1 MTTSSDRVGVGNPV
15 TVTAALAAAL
25 PEYEPVDEP
34 ARMARG
40 YGSEAWRVPTTAGT
54 VLVKI
59 AIRWPDGARVPNA
72 AEGARLAAAANV
84 MTPQALAGPT
94 TWPAFEDR
102 AYSVWEFLDGR
113 DASDALETM
122 DERAIQV
129 FFARLGAAI
138 AQLHSVR
145 GSAYAR
151 STLATDRHANWSQAI
166 DSRLAQTADRY
177 AAAGLELD
185 ALTTRACT
193 RIAALATQVST
204 ISTPTF
210 VHSDLY
216 LDNLL
221 LGSGDVPVVLD
232 FEHCGYADACVEFVK
247 PTLFVFDGVPGARD
261 ALIDAYVAASHTDAL
276 DERLD
281 VALGMELVWG
291 LPFFEQWGD
300 VAVADLYRSR
310 LARWLD
316 AP

>member
-1 MTTSSDRVGVGNPV
+1 
-15 TVTAALAAAL
+15 
-25 PEYEPVDEP
+25 
-34 ARMARG
+34 
-40 YGSEAWRVPTTAGT
+40 
-54 VLVKI
+54 
-59 AIRWPDGARVPNA
+59 
-72 AEGARLAAAANV
+72 
-84 MTPQALAGPT
+84 
-94 TWPAFEDR
+94 
-102 AYSVWEFLDGR
+102 
-113 DASDALETM
+113 
-122 DERAIQV
+122 V

-261 ALIDAYVAASHTDAL
+261 ALIDAYVAASDTDAL
-276 DERLD
+276 DERLH

-310 LARWLD
+310 LERWFD
-316 AP
+316 AS